1 MPVVLEALYAVG
13 FDGDQERGEP
23 SESGNGFQKDGVRV
37 LLCLLFDDFVDVLLL
52 LVEEE
57 QALERLLDYRIRRAV
72 DELERSCLVLVGEEV
87 FWGGMALF
95 E

>member
-13 FDGDQERGEP
+13 FDGDQQGSEP
-23 SESGNGFQKDGVRV
+23 SESWNGFQEDGVWV
-37 LLCLLFDDFVDVLLL
+37 LLCLLFDELIDGFLL

-57 QALERLLDYRIRRAV
+57 QALERLLDYRIRRAF
-72 DELERSCLVLVGEEV
+72 DKLERSCLVLVGEEV
-87 FWGGMALF
+87 FWGGKALF